1 MKSLILTLKLIG
13 AECKFHYM
21 ENSDVKECWR
31 HTSHFA
37 SCGRSC
43 SLMLKLFSLATV
55 MALLSA
61 CSSGNEA
68 DKVSLQQAR
77 VEHEAGRA
85 LLIDIRETS
94 EHQTGVAQGAVL
106 LPMSQLAAKQSLI
119 PKNPE
124 QPVLLI
130 CNTQN
135 RSKASLAK
143 LKEQGYQNIRYVEG
157 GMSDWAS
164 KGWPMVKP

>member
-1 MKSLILTLKLIG
+1 MKFKSIFFSSLLV
-13 AECKFHYM
+13 A
-21 ENSDVKECWR
+21 
-31 HTSHFA
+31 
-37 SCGRSC
+37 
-43 SLMLKLFSLATV
+43 
-55 MALLSA
+55 LSA

-77 VEHEAGRA
+77 AEHEAGRV
-85 LLIDIRETS
+85 LLIDIRETR

-106 LPMSQLAAKQSLI
+106 LPMSQLSQKQTLI
-119 PKNPE
+119 PKNPD

-143 LKEQGYQNIRYVEG
+143 LKAQGYQNIRYVEG
-157 GMSDWAS
+157 GMSEWAS
-164 KGWPMVKP
+164 KGWPMVAPTQPQ

>member
-1 MKSLILTLKLIG
+1 MILKSIFLTI
-13 AECKFHYM
+13 
-21 ENSDVKECWR
+21 
-31 HTSHFA
+31 
-37 SCGRSC
+37 
-43 SLMLKLFSLATV
+43 LMLT
-55 MALLSA
+55 LSA
-61 CSSGNEA
+61 CSSGNAA

-77 VEHEAGRA
+77 IEHEAGRA
-85 LLIDIRETS
+85 LLIDIRETR
-94 EHQTGVAQGAVL
+94 EHQTGVAQGALL
-106 LPMSQLAAKQSLI
+106 LPMSQLPQKQSLI

-143 LKEQGYQNIRYVEG
+143 LKEQGYQNIKYVDG
-157 GMSDWAS
+157 GMSEWAS

>member
-1 MKSLILTLKLIG
+1 MILKSIFLTI
-13 AECKFHYM
+13 
-21 ENSDVKECWR
+21 
-31 HTSHFA
+31 
-37 SCGRSC
+37 
-43 SLMLKLFSLATV
+43 LMLT
-55 MALLSA
+55 LSA
-61 CSSGNEA
+61 CSSGNAA

-77 VEHEAGRA
+77 IEHEAGRV
-85 LLIDIRETS
+85 LLIDIRETR
-94 EHQTGVAQGAVL
+94 EHQTGVAQGALL
-106 LPMSQLAAKQSLI
+106 LPMSQLPQKQSLI

-143 LKEQGYQNIRYVEG
+143 LKEQGYQNIKYVDG
-157 GMSDWAS
+157 GMSEWAS